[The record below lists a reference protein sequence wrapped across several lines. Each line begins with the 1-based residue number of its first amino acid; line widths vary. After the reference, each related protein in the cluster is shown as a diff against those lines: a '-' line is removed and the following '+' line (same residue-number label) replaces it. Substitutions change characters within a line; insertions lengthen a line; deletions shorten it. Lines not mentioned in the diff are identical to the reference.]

1 MLAPRLF
8 VCCVFA
14 VSVIGC
20 KEKPK
25 PPVAAVSPA
34 PVSPA
39 PSPTPAPREQA
50 QRKSTD
56 VEIEMKTVRLHV
68 DDGIVLDINRLRG
81 VMLSR
86 TPGKPPI
93 FDDQRSY
100 VLNISSADMSMDM
113 ASLSSLMNAH
123 VFAYKNAPL
132 TDLSVRAAA
141 DGRLEMKGKL
151 RKGLTVPFSSKASV
165 SATDDGS
172 MRVHV
177 ESMKAVG
184 VPVGGLMDLLS
195 LTLDDLVSLKNRRG
209 VDVRDND
216 IVIAPG
222 QVLPPPEIRG
232 RLARVVVDRDR
243 LVLTY
248 AAAGRK
254 APAPLTL
261 PAPGARHYIYF
272 GGGDITFGKLTMA
285 DADLQLID
293 ADTRDAFDFYPAKY
307 NAQLVAGYSKNT
319 PQRGLKTFMPDFND
333 LQAGRS
339 AGRAG
344 GQRRR

>member
-1 MLAPRLF
+1 MLAPRVF

-14 VSVIGC
+14 GAVIGC
-20 KEKPK
+20 REEPK
-25 PPVAAVSPA
+25 PSVGAVSTAPVGPA
-34 PVSPA
+34 PTSA
-39 PSPTPAPREQA
+39 PAPREPA
-50 QRKSTD
+50 PRKPTD
-56 VEIEMKTVRLHV
+56 VQIQMRTVRLHV

-86 TPGKPPI
+86 TAGKPPV

-123 VFAYKNAPL
+123 VFAYDGAPL
-132 TDLSVRAAA
+132 TDLSVRSAA

-151 RKGLTVPFSSKASV
+151 HKGLTVPFSSKASV
-165 SATDDGS
+165 STTDDGS

-184 VPVGGLMDLLS
+184 VPVGGLMDLLG
-195 LTLDDLVSLKNRRG
+195 LKLDDLVSLKNRHG
-209 VDVRDND
+209 VDVHDDD

-232 RLARVVVDRDR
+232 RLARVAVERDR
-243 LVLTY
+243 LVLSY
-248 AAAGRK
+248 AAGGK
-254 APAPLTL
+254 PPVPLTL
-261 PAPGARHYIYF
+261 PAPRAPHYIYF
-272 GGGDITFGKLTMA
+272 GGGDITFGKLTMS

-319 PQRGLKTFMPDFND
+319 PQLGLKTFMPDFND
-333 LQAGRS
+333 LPAPTRRS
-339 AGRAG
+339 RAPRTRP
-344 GQRRR
+344 GQ